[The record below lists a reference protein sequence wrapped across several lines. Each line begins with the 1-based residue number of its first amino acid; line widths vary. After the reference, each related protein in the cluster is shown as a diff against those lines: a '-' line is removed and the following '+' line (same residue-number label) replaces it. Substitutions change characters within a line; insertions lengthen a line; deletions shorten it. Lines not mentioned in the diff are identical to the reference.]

1 MKKTLLVYRLRDIEN
16 YSSIIN
22 ILALMNIELYEI
34 NEQMIHL
41 KIKDIINRKTKKK
54 KNQSFPMPMLVFSGM
69 TGEDIDVLLKAF
81 KNGNVPFIP
90 LKAMVTATNLNW
102 SFDYLYHHVYEEYK
116 NVMQKHIK

>member
-1 MKKTLLVYRLRDIEN
+1 MKKTLLVYRLKDVEN

-34 NEQMIHL
+34 DEQMIHL
-41 KIKDIINRKTKKK
+41 KIKDILNRKIKKK
-54 KNQSFPMPMLVFSGM
+54 RNQSLSMPMLVFSGM

-102 SFDYLYHHVYEEYK
+102 SFEYLYNHVYEEYK